1 MSKLFDLQG
10 LDQIPV
16 LGSGVGY
23 REPWFGPL
31 TSAEGNG
38 IDFLEITAD
47 HFMDAPRWK
56 IDQLKKLKESF
67 TLIPHSLDL
76 SIGSSEG
83 IDKVYLE
90 KLARIIEFT
99 DPPYWSEHLAFT
111 KAGGLELGHLAPLP
125 FSNEAV
131 DAVSANVEKISEVIE
146 IPLILENITYGV
158 NMPGHE
164 MSEAEFISKV
174 FDASGCGWLLDVTN
188 LHVNSVNH
196 SFDPLL
202 FLQQTPTERVVQ
214 LHYVGF
220 TKNARGYLI
229 DDHGNAVD
237 EEIWELMDEVLRQC
251 SGVKGTILERDSKL
265 PSFNEIM
272 DETDRAR
279 SLGKKYNRWD

>member
-67 TLIPHSLDL
+67 TLIPPSLDL